1 MYDLVIIGGGIN
13 GCGIARDAAGRG
25 LKVLLAEQGDIAS
38 ATSQWSSK
46 MVHGG
51 LRYLEHYEFRLV
63 RESLMEREVLLRL
76 APHLVRPAEFIVPHD
91 ASMRPAWMVRMGL
104 FLYDHIGGK
113 ISLPGSRTVKFP
125 DARYSAGLKP
135 VFPRGFF
142 YSDTRVDDARL
153 TLVNAMSASEKGA
166 DVRVRTR
173 VVKGE
178 RAAQA
183 WRVTLRGSDGGHD
196 DIVEARG
203 VVNAAGP
210 WVKAVLDGA
219 FDIRFDATV
228 RLVKGSHIVVPA
240 IHGGQHAYLL
250 QNHDKRVIFVIPY
263 EDRFTLVGTTDVA
276 VADLHS
282 ATSISDD
289 ETQYLLDAVNR
300 YLDKRLTRSD
310 IVWSYAGV
318 RPLYDDGQADP
329 SAITRDYVLKTD
341 HRNGALPLLSV
352 FGGKLT
358 TYRKLA
364 EHALAELKPY
374 FPAMGAAWTANE
386 TLPGGNLNG
395 ATPSDALR
403 AAQSQYTILPPDT
416 IAQLFR
422 RHGTRIDK
430 VLEGVH
436 SANDLGQRFGD
447 GAHALTEREIDYC
460 ITHEWARTTDDILWR
475 RTKCG
480 LHLDATTRE
489 QVSQCVATKLKSR

>member
-1 MYDLVIIGGGIN
+1 
-13 GCGIARDAAGRG
+13 
-25 LKVLLAEQGDIAS
+25 
-38 ATSQWSSK
+38 
-46 MVHGG
+46 
-51 LRYLEHYEFRLV
+51 
-63 RESLMEREVLLRL
+63 
-76 APHLVRPAEFIVPHD
+76 
-91 ASMRPAWMVRMGL
+91 
-104 FLYDHIGGK
+104 
-113 ISLPGSRTVKFP
+113 
-125 DARYSAGLKP
+125 
-135 VFPRGFF
+135 
-142 YSDTRVDDARL
+142 
-153 TLVNAMSASEKGA
+153 
-166 DVRVRTR
+166 
-173 VVKGE
+173 
-178 RAAQA
+178 
-183 WRVTLRGSDGGHD
+183 
-196 DIVEARG
+196 
-203 VVNAAGP
+203 
-210 WVKAVLDGA
+210 
-219 FDIRFDATV
+219 
-228 RLVKGSHIVVPA
+228 
-240 IHGGQHAYLL
+240 
-250 QNHDKRVIFVIPY
+250 
-263 EDRFTLVGTTDVA
+263 VA